1 MLLGI
6 TEHLFMVQII
16 QFLLTHREQCMAYLV
31 PQLMQCAFLLDVFTN
46 VLCREDPRV
55 PLDRK
60 AIWTDQELLK
70 VPRYVSS
77 LHWVPYYVLGISHQM
92 VLKWL

>member
-16 QFLLTHREQCMAYLV
+16 QCLHAHREQCMAYLV
-31 PQLMQCAFLLDVFTN
+31 PQLMQCAFLLDVFSN
-46 VLCREDPRV
+46 ILCRENPRE
-55 PLDRK
+55 PLERK
-60 AIWTDQELLK
+60 PIWTDQELLK

-77 LHWVPYYVLGISHQM
+77 LHWTPHYVLGISH
-92 VLKWL
+92 